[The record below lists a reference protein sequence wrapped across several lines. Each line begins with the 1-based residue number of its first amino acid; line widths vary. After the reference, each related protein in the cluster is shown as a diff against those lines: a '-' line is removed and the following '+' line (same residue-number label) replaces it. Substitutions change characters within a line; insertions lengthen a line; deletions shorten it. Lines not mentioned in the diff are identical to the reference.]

1 MKGNGGFPFVGFTEE
16 DKERLQIVISDVD
29 DTITKNG
36 KLYPDVLEAM
46 WRVKASGRT
55 IVLVTGGSVGWSDAY
70 LRQWPVDAVIAESG
84 AVMICH
90 GKDEDVV
97 QIINPVINKE
107 EVFSKRRL
115 LLEKTEGLPL
125 SSDQCARVFDIAY
138 DKKKMN
144 EYEIKALKSTLTL
157 YGASWAESSIHINA
171 WFGDYDKQKSLEYFF
186 QGPLDISK
194 EEYMEHSIYCGDS
207 FNDQPLFK
215 YIPTSIGMHTVA
227 ERRDEFETLPTYITD
242 GGPGD
247 GWCQMAKALLD

>member
-46 WRVKASGRT
+46 WRIKASGRT

-97 QIINPVINKE
+97 QIVNPVINKE

-144 EYEIKALKSTLTL
+144 EYENVIKIKERKIKEL
-157 YGASWAESSIHINA
+157 ESKR
-171 WFGDYDKQKSLEYFF
+171 WCR
-186 QGPLDISK
+186 GPRK
-194 EEYMEHSIYCGDS
+194 NENRVCH
-207 FNDQPLFK
+207 
-215 YIPTSIGMHTVA
+215 
-227 ERRDEFETLPTYITD
+227 
-242 GGPGD
+242 GPRKMRIECPVD
-247 GWCQMAKALLD
+247 NSVSHE